1 MSRYSPAF
9 ITMCAIPSASCDVN
23 CAFRV
28 ERVHKYIPPLELQSQ
43 ESRPNHAASSSLQKG
58 GGGGGGGG

>member
-43 ESRPNHAASSSLQKG
+43 ES
-58 GGGGGGGG
+58 